1 LEIASCGIVSAGKPR
16 EERQPA
22 SSDAREEIMK
32 RFFRR
37 EVLASTAAVLG
48 IPAAP
53 IRAQSAFPRGPIR
66 MFVGFSAGGTA
77 DIAARLLADKLRE
90 RTGVTIII
98 ENRPGAGGVIA
109 TEQVIK
115 MPADGKAIVLA
126 AMSSTV
132 LAMLTYAKLPY
143 DPLTDLAPISLVSTF
158 PLVLAISP
166 SLPVDNVAKFVAWA
180 KANPASTSYGVPAL
194 GAHSHFFGLMLGKAI
209 GVDMQVVPY
218 KGSAP
223 MIADLSAGQIKVGV
237 TGLFDFYS
245 SYKAGKVRLLATS
258 GRERSLSAP
267 ELPTFVESGYPDLV
281 GEGWMGLYAPP
292 QTPLPITSALSAE
305 ISAILALPDVRD
317 RIITTGMEPR
327 ATTPAGLAEFDNLE
341 FKKWQPVVVASGFKV
356 E

>member
-1 LEIASCGIVSAGKPR
+1 
-16 EERQPA
+16 
-22 SSDAREEIMK
+22 MK
-32 RFFRR
+32 RFCRR

-48 IPAAP
+48 ISAAP
-53 IRAQSAFPRGPIR
+53 IRAQNAFPRGPIR
-66 MFVGFSAGGTA
+66 LFVGLSAGGSA
-77 DIAARLLADKLRE
+77 DFVARLLAEKLRE
-90 RTGVTIII
+90 RTGVTVIVD
-98 ENRPGAGGVIA
+98 NKPGSGGVIA
-109 TEQVIK
+109 TEAVTK
-115 MPADGKAIVLA
+115 MPPDGNAIVLA
-126 AMSSTV
+126 GMVATV
-132 LAMLTYAKLPY
+132 MAKLTYAKLPY
-143 DPLTDLAPISLVSTF
+143 DPMTDLAPVSLVSTF
-158 PLVLAISP
+158 QLALAITP
-166 SLPVDNVAKFVAWA
+166 SLPVDGMAKFVAWA
-180 KANPASTSYGVPAL
+180 KANPTLTSYGVPAL
-194 GAHSHFFGLMLGKAI
+194 GAHSNFFGLMLGKAI

-267 ELPTFVESGYPDLV
+267 ELPTFVESGYPALV

-317 RIITTGMEPR
+317 RIIATGMEPR

>member
-1 LEIASCGIVSAGKPR
+1 MPSHQGRDRIWGDV
-16 EERQPA
+16 
-22 SSDAREEIMK
+22 K
-32 RFFRR
+32 RLRR
-37 EVLASTAAVLG
+37 RDVLASTAIVLG
-48 IPAAP
+48 IPGTP
-53 IRAQSAFPRGPIR
+53 RAQNAFPRGPIR
-66 MFVGFSAGGTA
+66 LLVGFSAGGTA
-77 DIAARLLADKLRE
+77 DIAARLLADKLRD
-90 RTGVTIII
+90 RIGVTVII

-115 MPADGKAIVLA
+115 MPADGNAIVLA

-166 SLPVDNVAKFVAWA
+166 SLPVDNVAQFVAWA
-180 KANPASTSYGVPAL
+180 RANPASTSYGVPAL

-223 MIADLSAGQIKVGV
+223 MIADLSAGQIKVGI

-258 GRERSLSAP
+258 GKERSLSAP
-267 ELPTFVESGYPDLV
+267 ELPTFAESGYPDLV

-292 QTPLPITSALSAE
+292 QTPLSIASALSAE

-317 RIITTGMEPR
+317 RMITTGMEPR
-327 ATTPAGLAEFDNLE
+327 ATTPAGLAAFDQAE